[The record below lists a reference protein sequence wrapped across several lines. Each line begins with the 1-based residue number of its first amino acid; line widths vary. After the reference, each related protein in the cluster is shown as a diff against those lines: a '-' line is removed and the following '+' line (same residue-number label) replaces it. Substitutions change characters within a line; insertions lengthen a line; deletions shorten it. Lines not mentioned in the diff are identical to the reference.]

1 MTVVLDTRDDFT
13 LANFRRV
20 CYGGEAVRLGEQARR
35 ALAAAGRGRTAPGEA
50 GAASARAVPAAAA
63 PAGSGSEGSGSEG
76 SGSAGASDGYLD
88 EAVVRGI
95 LFARLAG
102 CVSGH
107 TAVGLTAAERV
118 AALLGGPA
126 PRVSSGGPAGPD
138 EAAVMAAALAGVR
151 RDDLGEAELRALAE
165 PAPCSAALAADTAL
179 RSRHRLENAQAV
191 CALSIEAFGAPLGAY
206 DAALDDLWGDA
217 HEAAALRAL
226 RRHLDGAGTEGRRF
240 HQAPVS
246 YRIIPR
252 VLGQAHRMVAAVEK
266 AAATALRAVTGDVL
280 LAGRVLPSGGF
291 HNGMAYPAMNALT
304 ATWADLALVAER
316 QITALNSAETSG
328 LPVNLAVLEAAPIGT
343 YGYGWAASSYVE
355 EARAAAAPALLP
367 AAAGDR
373 RSDVLSPAFSAHRR
387 ERRAAECLD
396 GVLAILVI
404 VSSQALFVTGRSP
417 AGPLRPLL
425 SFARSVFPPIDGTGV
440 RDLSADGRL
449 LQQALSAAAVTGHL
463 VPAPGP

>member
-35 ALAAAGRGRTAPGEA
+35 ALAAAERVRTAPGEA

-63 PAGSGSEGSGSEG
+63 PAGSGSAG
-76 SGSAGASDGYLD
+76 SGSAGSAGGYLD

-107 TAVGLTAAERV
+107 TAVRLTAAERV
-118 AALLGGPA
+118 AALLG
-126 PRVSSGGPAGPD
+126 
-138 EAAVMAAALAGVR
+138 
-151 RDDLGEAELRALAE
+151 
-165 PAPCSAALAADTAL
+165 
-179 RSRHRLENAQAV
+179 
-191 CALSIEAFGAPLGAY
+191 APLGPY
-206 DAALDDLWGDA
+206 DAALDVLWGDA

-226 RRHLDGAGTEGRRF
+226 RRHLDGAGTDGRRF

-252 VLGQAHRMVAAVEK
+252 VLGQAHRAVAAVEK

-291 HNGMAYPAMNALT
+291 HNGMAYPAMNALS
-304 ATWADLALVAER
+304 AAWADLALVAER
-316 QITALNSAETSG
+316 QVTALNTAETSG
-328 LPVNLAVLEAAPIGT
+328 LPVNLAVPGAAPTGT
-343 YGYGWAASSYVE
+343 YAYGWAASSYVE

-367 AAAGDR
+367 AAAGDP

-449 LQQALSAAAVTGHL
+449 LQQALAAAAVTGRL
-463 VPAPGP
+463 VPAPRP

>member
-1 MTVVLDTRDDFT
+1 VQ
-13 LANFRRV
+13 
-20 CYGGEAVRLGEQARR
+20 LGEQARR
-35 ALAAAGRGRTAPGEA
+35 ALAAAGRVRTAPGEA

-63 PAGSGSEGSGSEG
+63 PAGSGSAG
-76 SGSAGASDGYLD
+76 SGSAASGGGYLD

-107 TAVGLTAAERV
+107 TAVRLTAAERV

-126 PRVSSGGPAGPD
+126 PRVPSGGPAGPD
-138 EAAVMAAALAGVR
+138 EAAVMAAALVGVR
-151 RDDLGEAELRALAE
+151 RDDLGEAERRALAE
-165 PAPCSAALAADTAL
+165 PAPCPAALAADTAL
-179 RSRHRLENAQAV
+179 RSRHRLESAQAI

-226 RRHLDGAGTEGRRF
+226 RRHLDGAGTDGRRF

-252 VLGQAHRMVAAVEK
+252 VLGQAHRAVAAVEK

-280 LAGRVLPSGGF
+280 LAGRVLPNGGF
-291 HNGMAYPAMNALT
+291 HNGMAYPAMNALS
-304 ATWADLALVAER
+304 AAWADLALIAER
-316 QITALNSAETSG
+316 QVTALNTAETSR
-328 LPVNLAVLEAAPIGT
+328 LPVNLAVPGAPTGT
-343 YGYGWAASSYVE
+343 YAYGWAASSYVE

-367 AAAGDR
+367 AAACDP

-404 VSSQALFVTGRSP
+404 VSSQALFVTGRNP

-449 LQQALSAAAVTGHL
+449 LQQALAAAAVTGRL
-463 VPAPGP
+463 VPAPRP

>member
-1 MTVVLDTRDDFT
+1 MTVVLDSRDDFT

-35 ALAAAGRGRTAPGEA
+35 ALTAPGWERAAGEA
-50 GAASARAVPAAAA
+50 SAASTGAVPAAA
-63 PAGSGSEGSGSEG
+63 PGD
-76 SGSAGASDGYLD
+76 SGSAGCGGGYLD
-88 EAVVRGI
+88 EALVRGI

-107 TAVGLTAAERV
+107 TAVRLTAAQRV
-118 AALLGGPA
+118 ASLLGGPA
-126 PRVSSGGPAGPD
+126 PRVPSGGPAGPD
-138 EAAVMAAALAGVR
+138 EAAVMAAALAEVR
-151 RDDLGEAELRALAE
+151 CDDLGEAERRALAE
-165 PAPCSAALAADTAL
+165 PAPCPAALAADTAL
-179 RSRHRLENAQAV
+179 RSRHRLESAQAV

-226 RRHLDGAGTEGRRF
+226 RHHLDGAGTDGRRF

-252 VLGQAHRMVAAVEK
+252 VLGQAQRAVAAVEK
-266 AAATALRAVTGDVL
+266 AAVTALRAVTGDVL

-291 HNGMAYPAMNALT
+291 HNGMAYPAMNALS
-304 ATWADLALVAER
+304 AAWADLALVAER
-316 QITALNSAETSG
+316 QVSALNTAETSG
-328 LPVNLAVLEAAPIGT
+328 LPLNLAIPAVPTGT
-343 YGYGWAASSYVE
+343 YAYGWAASGYVE

-367 AAAGDR
+367 AAVCDP

-440 RDLSADGRL
+440 RDLSADARS
-449 LQQALSAAAVTGHL
+449 LQQALAAAAVTGRL
-463 VPAPGP
+463 VPAPGPTP

>member
-20 CYGGEAVRLGEQARR
+20 CYGGEAVQLGAQARR

-50 GAASARAVPAAAA
+50 GAASARAA
-63 PAGSGSEGSGSEG
+63 PAGA
-76 SGSAGASDGYLD
+76 GSADSGGGYLD

-107 TAVGLTAAERV
+107 TAVRLTAAERV
-118 AALLGGPA
+118 AALLGSPA
-126 PRVSSGGPAGPD
+126 PRVPSGGSAGPN
-138 EAAVMAAALAGVR
+138 EATVMAAALAGVR
-151 RDDLGEAELRALAE
+151 RDDLGEAERRALAE
-165 PAPCSAALAADTAL
+165 PAPCPAALAADTAL
-179 RSRHRLENAQAV
+179 RSRHRLESAQAI

-217 HEAAALRAL
+217 HEAAVLRAL
-226 RRHLDGAGTEGRRF
+226 RRHLDGAGTDGRRF

-252 VLGQAHRMVAAVEK
+252 VLGQAHRAVAAVEK

-280 LAGRVLPSGGF
+280 LAGRVLPNGGF
-291 HNGMAYPAMNALT
+291 HNGMAYPAMNALS
-304 ATWADLALVAER
+304 AAWADLALVAER
-316 QITALNSAETSG
+316 QVTALNTAETSG
-328 LPVNLAVLEAAPIGT
+328 LPVNLAVPGAPTGT
-343 YGYGWAASSYVE
+343 YAYGWAASSYVE
-355 EARAAAAPALLP
+355 EARAAAAPAMLP
-367 AAAGDR
+367 AAACDP

-404 VSSQALFVTGRSP
+404 VCSQALFVTGRSP

-440 RDLSADGRL
+440 RDLSADGQS
-449 LQQALSAAAVTGHL
+449 LQQALAAAAVTGRL
-463 VPAPGP
+463 VSVSRL

>member
-1 MTVVLDTRDDFT
+1 MTIVLDTRDDFT

-20 CYGGEAVRLGEQARR
+20 CYGGEDVRLGEQARR

-63 PAGSGSEGSGSEG
+63 PAGSASAGW
-76 SGSAGASDGYLD
+76 GSAGSGGGYLD

-107 TAVGLTAAERV
+107 TAVRLTAAERV

-126 PRVSSGGPAGPD
+126 PRVPSGGPAGPD
-138 EAAVMAAALAGVR
+138 EAAVMAAALVGVR
-151 RDDLGEAELRALAE
+151 RDDLGEAERRALAE
-165 PAPCSAALAADTAL
+165 PAPCPAALAADTAL
-179 RSRHRLENAQAV
+179 RSRHRLESAQAV

-226 RRHLDGAGTEGRRF
+226 RRHLDGAGTDGRRF

-252 VLGQAHRMVAAVEK
+252 VLGQAHRVVAAVEK

-280 LAGRVLPSGGF
+280 LADRVLPSGGF
-291 HNGMAYPAMNALT
+291 HNGMAYPAMNALS
-304 ATWADLALVAER
+304 AAWADLALVAER
-316 QITALNSAETSG
+316 QITALNTAETSG
-328 LPVNLAVLEAAPIGT
+328 LPLNLAVPGATPTGT
-343 YGYGWAASSYVE
+343 YAYGWAASSYVE

-367 AAAGDR
+367 AAAGDS

-440 RDLSADGRL
+440 RDLSADGGL
-449 LQQALSAAAVTGHL
+449 LQQALAAAAVTGRL
-463 VPAPGP
+463 VPAPRP

>member
-1 MTVVLDTRDDFT
+1 MKVVLDTRDDFT
-13 LANFRRV
+13 LTNFRRV
-20 CYGGEAVRLGEQARR
+20 CYGGEDVRLGERARR
-35 ALAAAGRGRTAPGEA
+35 ALAAAGQGRTAPGDV
-50 GAASARAVPAAAA
+50 GAASARMVPAAAA
-63 PAGSGSEGSGSEG
+63 PPTAAPPGF
-76 SGSAGASDGYLD
+76 GSADSGGGYLD

-107 TAVGLTAAERV
+107 TAVRLTAAERV

-126 PRVSSGGPAGPD
+126 PRVPSGSPAGPD

-151 RDDLGEAELRALAE
+151 RDDLGEAERRALAE
-165 PAPCSAALAADTAL
+165 PAPCAAALAADTAL
-179 RSRHRLENAQAV
+179 RSRHRLESTQAV

-206 DAALDDLWGDA
+206 DAALDDLWGDV

-226 RRHLDGAGTEGRRF
+226 RRHLDGAETDGRRF

-252 VLGQAHRMVAAVEK
+252 VLGQAHREVAAVEK

-291 HNGMAYPAMNALT
+291 HNGMAYPAMNALS
-304 ATWADLALVAER
+304 AAWADLALVVER
-316 QITALNSAETSG
+316 QVTALNTAETSG
-328 LPVNLAVLEAAPIGT
+328 LPLNLAAPGAAPTGT
-343 YGYGWAASSYVE
+343 YAYGWAASSYVE
-355 EARAAAAPALLP
+355 EARAAAAAPALLP
-367 AAAGDR
+367 AAAGDPLR
-373 RSDVLSPAFSAHRR
+373 DVLSPAFSAHRR
-387 ERRAAECLD
+387 ERRTAECLD
-396 GVLAILVI
+396 GVLAILLI

-417 AGPLRPLL
+417 AGPLLPLL

-449 LQQALSAAAVTGHL
+449 LQQALAAAAVTGRL
-463 VPAPGP
+463 VPTPRP

>member
-20 CYGGEAVRLGEQARR
+20 CYGGEDVRLGEQARR
-35 ALAAAGRGRTAPGEA
+35 ALAAAGRVRTAPGEA

-63 PAGSGSEGSGSEG
+63 PAGSGSAGA
-76 SGSAGASDGYLD
+76 GSAGSGGGYLD

-107 TAVGLTAAERV
+107 TAVRLTAAERV

-126 PRVSSGGPAGPD
+126 PRVPSGGPAGPD

-151 RDDLGEAELRALAE
+151 RDDLGEAERRALAE
-165 PAPCSAALAADTAL
+165 PAPCPAALAADTAL
-179 RSRHRLENAQAV
+179 RSRHRLESAQAV

-226 RRHLDGAGTEGRRF
+226 RRHLDGAGTDGRRF

-252 VLGQAHRMVAAVEK
+252 VLGQAHRAVAAVEK

-291 HNGMAYPAMNALT
+291 HNGMAYPAMNALS
-304 ATWADLALVAER
+304 AAWADLALVAER
-316 QITALNSAETSG
+316 QVTALNTAETSG
-328 LPVNLAVLEAAPIGT
+328 LPVNLAVPGAAPTGT
-343 YGYGWAASSYVE
+343 YAYGWAASSYVE

-367 AAAGDR
+367 AAAGDPR
-373 RSDVLSPAFSAHRR
+373 YDVLSPAFSAHRR

-449 LQQALSAAAVTGHL
+449 LQQALAAAVTGRL
-463 VPAPGP
+463 VPAPRP

>member
-20 CYGGEAVRLGEQARR
+20 CYGGEAVRLGEQARC

-50 GAASARAVPAAAA
+50 GAASARAVAAAAA
-63 PAGSGSEGSGSEG
+63 PAGSGSAGSGG
-76 SGSAGASDGYLD
+76 GYLD

-95 LFARLAG
+95 LFARLGG

-107 TAVGLTAAERV
+107 TAVRLTAAERV

-126 PRVSSGGPAGPD
+126 PRVPSGGPAGPD

-151 RDDLGEAELRALAE
+151 RDDLGEAERRALAE
-165 PAPCSAALAADTAL
+165 PAPCAAALAADTAL
-179 RSRHRLENAQAV
+179 RSRHRLESAQAV

-226 RRHLDGAGTEGRRF
+226 RHHLDGAGTDGRRF

-252 VLGQAHRMVAAVEK
+252 VLGQAHRAVAAVEK

-291 HNGMAYPAMNALT
+291 HNGMASPAMNALS

-316 QITALNSAETSG
+316 QVTALNTAETSG
-328 LPVNLAVLEAAPIGT
+328 LPVNLAVPGAPTGT
-343 YGYGWAASSYVE
+343 YAYGWAASSYVE

-367 AAAGDR
+367 AAACDP

-396 GVLAILVI
+396 GVLAILLI

-417 AGPLRPLL
+417 AEPLRPLL
-425 SFARSVFPPIDGTGV
+425 SFARSVFPPIDGAGV
-440 RDLSADGRL
+440 RDLSADGRS
-449 LQQALSAAAVTGHL
+449 LQQALTAAAVTGRL
-463 VPAPGP
+463 VPAPRR

>member
-20 CYGGEAVRLGEQARR
+20 CYGGEDVRLGQQARR
-35 ALAAAGRGRTAPGEA
+35 ALAEAGQGRTAPGET

-63 PAGSGSEGSGSEG
+63 PAGSGSAG
-76 SGSAGASDGYLD
+76 SGSAGSGGGYLD

-107 TAVGLTAAERV
+107 TAVRLTAAERV

-126 PRVSSGGPAGPD
+126 PRVPSGGPAGPD

-151 RDDLGEAELRALAE
+151 RDDLGEAERRALAE
-165 PAPCSAALAADTAL
+165 PAPCPAALAADTAL
-179 RSRHRLENAQAV
+179 RSRHRLESAQAV

-226 RRHLDGAGTEGRRF
+226 RRHLDGAGTDGRRF

-252 VLGQAHRMVAAVEK
+252 VLGQAHRAVAAVEK

-291 HNGMAYPAMNALT
+291 HNGMAYPAMNALS
-304 ATWADLALVAER
+304 AAWADLALVAER
-316 QITALNSAETSG
+316 QVTALNTAETSG
-328 LPVNLAVLEAAPIGT
+328 LPLNLAVPGAAPTGT
-343 YGYGWAASSYVE
+343 YAYGWAASSYVE

-367 AAAGDR
+367 AAAGDP
-373 RSDVLSPAFSAHRR
+373 RSDVLSPAFTAHRR

-449 LQQALSAAAVTGHL
+449 LQQALAAAAVTGRL
-463 VPAPGP
+463 VPAPRP